1 MNRGNRN
8 GEKFIRSNLD
18 RFQFFISDRVSI
30 TQFLSLFN
38 VIGQQLKLWES
49 SYLEGI
55 EMALP
60 INVSSGVYFM
70 YIDTDK
76 GTVMKKILIK

>member
-18 RFQFFISDRVSI
+18 RFQFFVSDRVSI

-38 VIGQQLKLWES
+38 VIGVKNAKILEKLIDHLKIRVKE
-49 SYLEGI
+49 
-55 EMALP
+55 
-60 INVSSGVYFM
+60 N
-70 YIDTDK
+70 K
-76 GTVMKKILIK
+76 MKKALV